1 MAPLTLNFKNTY
13 MKITTA
19 LKALP
24 IKERYK
30 ISKSPKAFVIVD
42 TDLNYIL
49 TDDLNRYKSIY
60 INQGGCFGSIDTIK
74 SEL

>member
-1 MAPLTLNFKNTY
+1 MTIISK
-13 MKITTA
+13 
-19 LKALP
+19 LKQLP
-24 IKERYK
+24 IKDRYK
-30 ISKSPKAFVIVD
+30 ISKSPKGFVILD
-42 TDLNYIL
+42 KENKYIL

>member
-1 MAPLTLNFKNTY
+1 
-13 MKITTA
+13 MKIITA

-30 ISKSPKAFVIVD
+30 ISKSPKAFVVID

-49 TDDLNRYKSIY
+49 TDDLNRYKAIY

>member
-1 MAPLTLNFKNTY
+1 

-30 ISKSPKAFVIVD
+30 ISKSSKAFVIVD

-60 INQGGCFGSIDTIK
+60 INQGGCFGSIETIK
-74 SEL
+74 REL

>member
-1 MAPLTLNFKNTY
+1 MTIISK
-13 MKITTA
+13 
-19 LKALP
+19 LKSLS

-30 ISKSPKAFVIVD
+30 ISKSPKAFVVID

-60 INQGGCFGSIDTIK
+60 INDGGCFGCIETIK
-74 SEL
+74 NEL